1 MKQGNCSVLSI
12 VPYRFLPPTSGGH
25 LCIALTHHYLGLLC
39 NDHIV
44 STVDNPAD
52 DKYAFYLHKVFGTGK
67 LRYRP
72 YYKLGELRKIAEENN
87 INYICCDHPYM
98 APTAIALSK
107 KLGLPWYMRSHNIE
121 SERFRSYGKKW
132 WPIMRTF
139 EKNMMQRST
148 GVFFI
153 TPEDAQWAM
162 DNYALPKEKCHLAP
176 FGTTFESA
184 PVGHAEAKN
193 RVAAQMGLDANKPWL
208 YFLGALDF
216 YPNQHA
222 LGLILDE
229 VIPRLHKKNI
239 PCEIL
244 VAGKGLNSELQQ
256 RITDTPDIRYAGFI
270 PDLDD
275 FLKANDIMLNA
286 VLLGGGIKTKAVE
299 ALGYNKFV
307 VSTLSASAGLQPDVC
322 GENLLISADNDWDAY
337 TDNIVSAIN
346 KTPAIPQA
354 FYNTYYWG
362 NIAGNMLS
370 VLQAG

>member
-176 FGTTFESA
+176 FGTTFECA
-184 PVGHAEAKN
+184 PAGHAEAKS
-193 RVAAQMGLDANKPWL
+193 RVASQMGLDANKPWL

-222 LGLILDE
+222 
-229 VIPRLHKKNI
+229 
-239 PCEIL
+239 
-244 VAGKGLNSELQQ
+244 
-256 RITDTPDIRYAGFI
+256 
-270 PDLDD
+270 
-275 FLKANDIMLNA
+275 
-286 VLLGGGIKTKAVE
+286 
-299 ALGYNKFV
+299 
-307 VSTLSASAGLQPDVC
+307 
-322 GENLLISADNDWDAY
+322 
-337 TDNIVSAIN
+337 
-346 KTPAIPQA
+346 
-354 FYNTYYWG
+354 
-362 NIAGNMLS
+362 
-370 VLQAG
+370 